1 MNMKK
6 IISFVLA
13 LTMLTLALCSCGTK
27 QEPDDFSPDG
37 DLMVDYVAQAVKGR
51 MSDEKFIDA
60 MLHFSAELFKLTTSE
75 KKQSSLISPL
85 SVIVALAMTANGAE
99 SDTRAQFEQVF
110 GLTTD
115 EANEYLF
122 TYVSSLFNDEK
133 TKMQLANSIWFDS
146 DAQNI
151 DVNPD
156 FLQTNKNYYDAQA
169 YKYDFSDPKTVEKI
183 NEWVKDHTDE
193 MIEKIVDELDPNC
206 VMVLINA
213 LVFDSVWE
221 TKYDD
226 KDCTKDVFNAYDGT
240 KNNAKF
246 MKSVERYISGEGFSG
261 FMKNYAGGYKFIALL
276 PDEGTD
282 VFEFIENASYKY
294 IFSTITDEMYSET
307 NAIMPAFEYD
317 YDIEMNKALISMGL
331 SDAFSDSKADFSGID
346 KRNDLYIDKV
356 LHKTHIEVK
365 QDGTKAAA
373 VTSVS
378 INTKGAFFPMTTVK
392 LDRPFVYMIIDS
404 ATNLPV
410 FMGVVTEVK

>member
-1 MNMKK
+1 MKK

-365 QDGTKAAA
+365 QEGTKAAA

>member
-365 QDGTKAAA
+365 QEGTKAAA